1 MVLAKPP
8 KREVS
13 SLTIDL
19 SLLRFELHPIILFAF
34 SLLAVRCFDTCLDAL
49 VDLINSLCLRLRV
62 FLLGLLH
69 IVGRSIVLLV
79 FLNRLASLG
88 DGVLGALGLG
98 AKLDDWDSAVIEV
111 SR

>member
-1 MVLAKPP
+1 LQKTQD
-8 KREVS
+8 EVS

-19 SLLRFELHPIILFAF
+19 ALLRLGLHPIILFAF
-34 SLLAVRCFDTCLDAL
+34 SLLAIRCFDIGLDAL
-49 VDLINSLCLRLRV
+49 NDLVSSLSFRLRA

-79 FLNRLASLG
+79 FLNGLASLG

-98 AKLDDWDSAVIEV
+98 AELDDWDSAVIEV